1 VRSDLASWGNDG
13 HSMSHGSEEGEN
25 YWPGYVDALTSM
37 VQVLAFVMM
46 MLAMAVFVL
55 SQSVSKRAVE
65 AIAKAVNADVKPDAD
80 IKQLTQS
87 VVDQID
93 RLRKSASAPG
103 EVAKSS
109 PTVEPRTQS
118 DAQKPAAMRIN
129 GGQSQPSRAVIEVPP
144 DAPRLTVAFADRSSR
159 IESDQAQS
167 IAGFVE
173 DNKTAVNNQTI
184 VVNAYAYSG
193 EGAISEARRLAYYRA
208 MMARK
213 QLVDAKIKPENIR
226 ISVNDTTDKDRGLTV
241 ELIVAGGA
249 H

>member
-1 VRSDLASWGNDG
+1 
-13 HSMSHGSEEGEN
+13 MSHGSEEGEN

-65 AIAKAVNADVKPDAD
+65 AIAKAVNAEVKPGAD

-87 VVDQID
+87 VVEQID
-93 RLRKSASAPG
+93 RLRKLVPAPDG
-103 EVAKSS
+103 AKPDQAPPVKSS
-109 PTVEPRTQS
+109 PTTEP
-118 DAQKPAAMRIN
+118 AVMRIN
-129 GGQSQPSRAVIEVPP
+129 GGQPQPSRAAIEVPP
-144 DAPRLTVAFADRSSR
+144 DAPRLEVAFGDRSSR
-159 IESDQAQS
+159 IEGDQAQS
-167 IAGFVE
+167 IAGLI
-173 DNKTAVNNQTI
+173 DGNKTAENGQII

-208 MMARK
+208 MMVRK

-226 ISVNDTTDKDRGLTV
+226 ISVNDTTDKGRGLTV